1 MSSVSGHTAHSE
13 RPERSRN
20 AKAQARH
27 RAKRKAYIE
36 QLEQTVT
43 KLQTALGFT
52 PEQVAALPP
61 PLAKIR
67 ELEQENARLLKEN
80 DDLHRMLQDSSGRP
94 LPLEIGRRNS
104 LTSFNDSRPCDRDYK
119 RRKMEDEFSPVSSH
133 NDTLS
138 RPPPLTIPQS
148 TLPHHYNNVSAH
160 PSSHSSA
167 SHSGPNSMFGLNG
180 PPFQIP
186 NTPSGSSSTS
196 SPPFSASPAQ
206 MNPSSNSPVN
216 HRPTLAPPHSLSGY
230 SQPGSHYV
238 SVKAE
243 DEYPSSNHHQSN
255 HHPSSHSS
263 HNGGHYTLPPFSQTM
278 PDHPMDNWH
287 GYSSER
293 APLHR

>member
-1 MSSVSGHTAHSE
+1 MASLVSAHTAPPPE

-67 ELEQENARLLKEN
+67 ELEQENARLAKEN
-80 DDLHRMLQDSSGRP
+80 DDLHRMLGDSGSRP
-94 LPLEIGRRNS
+94 LPVELGRRNS
-104 LTSFNDSRPCDRDYK
+104 LTSFNDSRSCDRDYK
-119 RRKMEDEFSPVSSH
+119 RRKMDDEPYGNSGGPSH
-133 NDTLS
+133 ND

-148 TLPHHYNNVSAH
+148 ALPHHHYNVSAH
-160 PSSHSSA
+160 SSGHTSS
-167 SHSGPNSMFGLNG
+167 SHSGPSSVFGLNG
-180 PPFQIP
+180 PPFHVP

-196 SPPFSASPAQ
+196 SPPFSPAQ
-206 MNPSSNSPVN
+206 MHSTNSPIN
-216 HRPTLAPPHSLSGY
+216 HRPTLAPPPGLSSY
-230 SQPGSHYV
+230 SSGQYV

-243 DEYPSSNHHQSN
+243 DDYAPPSHHQS
-255 HHPSSHSS
+255 HHHGSSHS
-263 HNGGHYTLPPFSQTM
+263 GHSSYTLPPFSQTM
-278 PDHPMDNWH
+278 PDHALDNWH

-293 APLHR
+293 APIHR

>member
-1 MSSVSGHTAHSE
+1 MSSVSGHTAHSAE

-80 DDLHRMLQDSSGRP
+80 DELHRMLSDSSGRP

-119 RRKMEDEFSPVSSH
+119 RRKMEDDPYISPGSASH
-133 NDTLS
+133 NDALS

-148 TLPHHYNNVSAH
+148 ALPHHYNVSAH
-160 PSSHSSA
+160 PSNHSSS
-167 SHSGPNSMFGLNG
+167 SHPGGPSSMFGLNG

-196 SPPFSASPAQ
+196 SPPFSPAQ
-206 MNPSSNSPVN
+206 MHSSNSPVN
-216 HRPTLAPPHSLSGY
+216 HRPTLATPHGLSSY
-230 SQPGSHYV
+230 SQPSSQYV

-243 DEYPSSNHHQSN
+243 DEYASSNHHQSN
-255 HHPSSHSS
+255 HHQPSHSS
-263 HNGGHYTLPPFSQTM
+263 HGHYTLPPFSQTM